1 MKPNGL
7 ELYIHIPFCVRKC
20 AYCDFLSF
28 PADEDTIQRYV
39 DAVCSEIA
47 VAGENNKKDAETVF
61 FGGGT
66 PSLLS
71 FTQFEQIILALR
83 SSFHITDDA
92 EITVECNPGTVDEEK
107 MTAMRS
113 LGVNRI
119 SFGLQSADP
128 DELSMLGRIHTWH
141 EFEESFICARKT
153 GFKNINVDLMLG
165 LPVRDPAK
173 AGKRSH
179 LKETIE
185 KVLQLDPE
193 HISAYSLIV
202 EEETPLA
209 LRIREGLLS
218 MPGDEADRRQY
229 RSAVRLLKSYGYE
242 QYEISNFARPGFA
255 CRHNEGYWTGAEY
268 LGIGLGASGYYQ
280 GVRYRNTK
288 NMEVY
293 LNQMQHV
300 TSSAGF
306 APAARD
312 YHEVSEKEQ
321 IEEFMF
327 LGLRRIA
334 GVSDAEFRERFHLDL
349 SDVYGR
355 ELFRLREE
363 RLIKRAKGSW
373 ALTAKGIDV
382 SNYVLAS
389 FMLDDMPLPV
399 HRVSVRELVEF
410 MLRRGDLNRMNQG
423 GVSPLEAM
431 QLGAAIHRKLQS
443 ERPIGY
449 EAEVPLSVALDLE
462 QVRLTVEG
470 RADGI
475 FKHDDL
481 PFIEEIKSVSG
492 TVHKKDGPNDIHLA
506 QAKCYAAIYAQK
518 NASKTIGIRITYCHT
533 ETKRIIQW
541 DDVFDAAELWDWFLK
556 LTSDYRKWALLR
568 VTDQRDRDVSI
579 RELKFPFAYREGQKR
594 LVSGIYRTIK
604 QGKQLFV
611 QAPTGSGKTIA
622 ALYPSIKALG
632 EGEASRVWYLTAR
645 TVTRTVAQDTM
656 SMMMNQGLRIRSV
669 TLTALERI
677 CLNEEAACDPEA
689 CSYAK
694 GHYDRINEALYD
706 LLTSTHL
713 MDRAAIVRIAEE
725 HHVCPYALERDAAS
739 FCDVVICDYNYVLD
753 PVARLNDYFLN
764 GRKKND
770 LFLIDEAHNL
780 IERARGMYSA
790 SVAKSDVLALRRKLK
805 GMKGDESF
813 NRGKDKLIS
822 QLTKLNQILLD
833 WKGELFTI
841 TEIKSHE
848 APMGQMTHLRFGMDH
863 LRELCARE
871 QILLPEEFWN
881 LYFDVSHF
889 QNMFELMDE
898 RFCLYVQT
906 GRRGKVSLHLYCL
919 DPSVMLSS
927 YLLQG
932 RATVFYSAT
941 LLPIPY
947 YEKLLTSSDKI
958 YDMYAESPF
967 DPNHLLILI
976 GEDVTSLYKERSEAM
991 YRNYARY
998 ITEAVQAQA
1007 GHYIVYFPS
1016 YHFMEQ
1022 VYRYLPHS
1030 EDDHF
1035 NWMAQQPD
1043 MTEQEKERFLE
1054 EFERHSENKTLVGL
1068 CVLGGAFA
1076 EGIDLT
1082 GQKLIGVIIIGTG
1095 IPQVGNRLNLTQRYF
1110 DQLDMD
1116 GFSYTYVYPG
1126 FNKVMQA
1133 VGRVIRTAK
1142 DVGFAL
1148 LLDTRFSQR
1157 RYRRLFPREWQ
1168 RIETCRLETVTGK
1181 LEDFWGDQS

>member
-28 PADEDTIQRYV
+28 PADEETIQRYV
-39 DAVCSEIA
+39 NAVCSEIA

-71 FTQFEQIILALR
+71 FAQIEQIMLALR
-83 SSFHITDDA
+83 ASFNLNDDA
-92 EITVECNPGTVDEEK
+92 EITMECNPGTVDEEK
-107 MTAMRS
+107 LAAMRR
-113 LGVNRI
+113 LGINRI
-119 SFGLQSADP
+119 SFGLQSADS

-141 EFEESFICARKT
+141 EFEESFKSARKT
-153 GFKNINVDLMLG
+153 GFENINVDVMLG
-165 LPVRDPAK
+165 LPSPDPGRTEK
-173 AGKRSH
+173 KSR
-179 LKETIE
+179 LKDTLER
-185 KVLQLDPE
+185 VLQLHPE

-209 LRIREGLLS
+209 SRIQNGTLLLS
-218 MPGDEADRRQY
+218 GDEADRKQY
-229 RSAVRLLKSYGYE
+229 RSAVRLLKSYGYV
-242 QYEISNFARPGFA
+242 QYEISNFARQGFS

-280 GVRYRNTK
+280 GVRYRNTTD
-288 NMEVY
+288 MEVY
-293 LNQMQHV
+293 LNQMKHV
-300 TSSAGF
+300 TASAGF

-327 LGLRRIA
+327 LGLRRMTGIS
-334 GVSDAEFRERFHLDL
+334 GEEFKARFHLEL
-349 SDVYGR
+349 TDVYGR
-355 ELFRLREE
+355 ELLRLRDE
-363 RLIKRAKGSW
+363 RLIRKVNGSW
-373 ALTAKGIDV
+373 ALTARGIDV

-389 FMLDDMPLPV
+389 FMLDDLPLPA
-399 HRVSVRELVEF
+399 HRISVRDLVEF
-410 MLRRGDLNRMNQG
+410 MLRQGDLNRMNQG
-423 GVSPLEAM
+423 GGSPLEAM
-431 QLGAAIHRKLQS
+431 QLGAAIHRKLQG
-443 ERPIGY
+443 ERPLGY
-449 EAEVPLSVALDLE
+449 EAEVPLSVTLDLN

-475 FKHDDL
+475 FNQNDT
-481 PFIEEIKSVSG
+481 PVIEEIKSASG
-492 TVHKKDGPNDIHLA
+492 TVHKKDGPKEVHLA
-506 QAKCYAAIYAQK
+506 QAMCYAAIYAQQHAVK
-518 NASKTIGIRITYCHT
+518 SIGVRITYCHT
-533 ETKRIIQW
+533 ETRRIIQW
-541 DDVFDAAELWDWFLK
+541 DEQYDAADLWTWFLK
-556 LTSDYRKWALLR
+556 LTADYQKWALLR
-568 VTDQRDRDVSI
+568 VTDLKERDISI
-579 RELKFPFAYREGQKR
+579 RDLKFPFAYRDGQKR

-611 QAPTGSGKTIA
+611 QAPTGSGKTLA
-622 ALYPSIKALG
+622 ALYPSIKAIG

-645 TVTRTVAQDTM
+645 TVTRTVAQDAM
-656 SMMMNQGLRIRSV
+656 SMMMSRGLKMRCV

-677 CLNEEAACDPEA
+677 CLNEEAVCDPA
-689 CSYAK
+689 LCPYAK

-713 MDRAAIVRIAEE
+713 MDRFAIVSVAEK
-725 HHVCPYALERDAAS
+725 HRVCPYALERDAAS

-790 SVAKSDVLALRRKLK
+790 SIDKSDVLALRRKLK
-805 GMKGDESF
+805 AMKGNESF
-813 NRGKDKLIS
+813 DRGKEKLAS
-822 QLTKLNQILLD
+822 QLTKINQILLGF
-833 WKGELFTI
+833 KGEPFTI
-841 TEIKSHE
+841 TEIKQRE
-848 APMGQMTHLRFGMDH
+848 VPTVQLANLRFGMDH
-863 LRELCARE
+863 FRELCESE
-871 QILLPEEFWN
+871 QKLLPEEFWN
-881 LYFDVSHF
+881 LYFDISHF

-898 RFCLYVQT
+898 RFCLYAQT

-932 RATVFYSAT
+932 RSTIFYSAT

-947 YEKLLTSSDKI
+947 YEKLLTSSEDV

-967 DPNHLLILI
+967 DPEHLLILI
-976 GEDVTSLYKERSEAM
+976 GEDVTSLYRERSDAM

-998 ITEAVQAQA
+998 ITQAVQAHM

-1022 VYRYLPHS
+1022 VFQYLPA
-1030 EDDHF
+1030 EKNDHI
-1035 NWMAQQPD
+1035 NWMIQQPD

-1054 EFERHSENKTLVGL
+1054 EFECDSENDTLVGL

-1082 GQKLIGVIIIGTG
+1082 GQKLIGVIVIGTG
-1095 IPQVGNRLNLTQRYF
+1095 IPQVGNRLNLTQGYF

-1133 VGRVIRTAK
+1133 VGRVIRTAE

-1148 LLDTRFSQR
+1148 LLDTRFSQS

-1168 RIETCRLETVTGK
+1168 RIETCRLETVTEK
-1181 LEDFWGDQS
+1181 LEHFWGD

>member
-1 MKPNGL
+1 M
-7 ELYIHIPFCVRKC
+7 RKC

-28 PADEDTIQRYV
+28 PADEDKIQRYV
-39 DAVCSEIA
+39 DAVCAEIA
-47 VAGENNKKDAETVF
+47 VVGENNNKEAETVF

-71 FTQFEQIILALR
+71 CAQLEQIMLALR
-83 SSFHITDDA
+83 ASFNLHDDA
-92 EITVECNPGTVDEEK
+92 EITAECNPGTVDEEK
-107 MTAMRS
+107 LAVMRS
-113 LGVNRI
+113 LGINRI

-128 DELSMLGRIHTWH
+128 DELSVLGRIHTWI
-141 EFEESFICARKT
+141 EFEESFKQAREA
-153 GFKNINVDLMLG
+153 GFENINVDVMLG
-165 LPVRDPAK
+165 LPVPSS
-173 AGKRSH
+173 GKTGKKSPLR
-179 LKETIE
+179 ETLE
-185 KVLQLDPE
+185 KVLQLNPE

-202 EEETPLA
+202 EEGTPLA
-209 LRIREGLLS
+209 SRINEGALML
-218 MPGDEADRRQY
+218 PGDEEDRKQY
-229 RSAVRLLKSYGYE
+229 RRAARLLKSYGYE

-255 CRHNEGYWTGAEY
+255 CRHNEGYWTGADY

-280 GVRYRNTK
+280 GVRYRNTTDIEAY
-288 NMEVY
+288 M
-293 LNQMQHV
+293 NQMKHV
-300 TSSAGF
+300 TADAGF

-327 LGLRRIA
+327 LGLRRMA
-334 GVSDAEFRERFHLDL
+334 GVSDDEFRDRFHLDL

-355 ELFRLREE
+355 ELFRLRDE
-363 RLIKRAKGSW
+363 RLIRRVKGSW
-373 ALTAKGIDV
+373 ALTARGLDV

-389 FMLDDMPLPV
+389 FILDDMPMPV
-399 HRVSVRELVEF
+399 HRISVRELVEF
-410 MLRRGDLNRMNQG
+410 MLRQGDLDRMNQG
-423 GVSPLEAM
+423 GASPLEAM

-443 ERPIGY
+443 ERPVGY
-449 EAEVPLSVALDLE
+449 EAEVPLSVTLDLE

-475 FKHDDL
+475 FEQDAV
-481 PFIEEIKSVSG
+481 PVIEEIKSVSG
-492 TVHKKDGPNDIHLA
+492 TVHKKDGPKDLHLA

-518 NASKTIGIRITYCHT
+518 YAAAKIGVRITYCHT
-533 ETKRIIQW
+533 ETRKIIQW
-541 DDVFDAAELWDWFLK
+541 DEFFDASELWAWFLK
-556 LTSDYRKWALLR
+556 LTSDYKKWALLR
-568 VTDQRDRDVSI
+568 VKDQRDRDVTI
-579 RELKFPFAYREGQKR
+579 RELKFPFTYREGQKR

-622 ALYPSIKALG
+622 ALYPSIKAVG

-645 TVTRTVAQDTM
+645 TVTRTVAQDAM
-656 SMMMNQGLRIRSV
+656 SLMMSQGLKMRSV

-677 CLNEEAACDPEA
+677 CLTGEAACDPEV

-706 LLTSTHL
+706 LLTSTRL
-713 MDRAAIVRIAEE
+713 MDRSAIVSIAEK
-725 HHVCPYALERDAAS
+725 HRACPYALERDAAS

-753 PVARLNDYFLN
+753 PVARLNNYFLN

-790 SVAKSDVLALRRKLK
+790 SIAKSDVLALRRKLK
-805 GMKGDESF
+805 GMKGNESLTL
-813 NRGKDKLIS
+813 GKEKLTS
-822 QLTKLNQILLD
+822 QLTKINQILLD
-833 WKGELFTI
+833 WKGESNTLR
-841 TEIKSHE
+841 EIQTHE
-848 APMGQMTHLRFGMDH
+848 APMTQINHLRFGMDH
-863 LRELCARE
+863 FRE
-871 QILLPEEFWN
+871 QCEREQKLLPEEFWN
-881 LYFDVSHF
+881 LYFDINHF

-898 RFCLYVQT
+898 RFCLYIQT

-932 RATVFYSAT
+932 KSTIFYSAT

-947 YEKLLTSSDKI
+947 YEKLLTSSDDI

-998 ITEAVQAQA
+998 ITQAVQAHA

-1022 VYRYLPHS
+1022 VYQYLPDGNKEHI
-1030 EDDHF
+1030 
-1035 NWMAQQPD
+1035 NWLMQQPD
-1043 MTEQEKERFLE
+1043 MTEPEKERFLK
-1054 EFERHSENKTLVGL
+1054 EFECGSENDTLVGL

-1082 GQKLIGVIIIGTG
+1082 GQKLIGVMIIGTG
-1095 IPQVGNRLNLTQRYF
+1095 IPQVGNRLNLTQDYF

-1133 VGRVIRTAK
+1133 VGRVIRTAE

-1148 LLDTRFSQR
+1148 LLDKRFLQN
-1157 RYRRLFPREWQ
+1157 RYRRLFPREWKK
-1168 RIETCRLETVTGK
+1168 IESCRLETVTDK
-1181 LEDFWGDQS
+1181 LVNFWEINHEEK